1 MSPGLSSSTGLDV
14 VLTDE
19 AIQPEQASEGD
30 VMSTSDDCLALGPV
44 AQSLGEQLVGVLGV
58 LDGAPPGMA
67 EATIALLPYGSRVN
81 LVGHGL
87 IEPMH
92 GGAGNAV
99 EIQITE
105 QGWETIHACAGLRH
119 RRSKP
124 QEHVDQ
130 GIVPAL
136 RNFVDSLQ
144 TQRPTVNLGHL
155 SSRLRRDG

>member
-1 MSPGLSSSTGLDV
+1 MRRFDR
-14 VLTDE
+14 
-19 AIQPEQASEGD
+19 EQASEGD
-30 VMSTSDDCLALGPV
+30 VMNTSDDCLAFCPIP
-44 AQSLGEQLVGVLGV
+44 QSLGDRLVGVLGV

-92 GGAGNAV
+92 GGVGDAV
-99 EIQITE
+99 EIRITE

-119 RRSKP
+119 RRPKP
-124 QEHVDQ
+124 QERGDQ

-144 TQRPTVNLGHL
+144 IQRPTPNLGHL